1 MQVRLEKAFP
11 IDASANAAWTLLR
24 DVKAVAECMP
34 GAQITERVD
43 DTHYKGQV
51 SVKLGPVSATFKG
64 TIEVRGVDAGKREMT
79 LVGKGADTTGASAAS
94 MELTAHV
101 RQAADGKC
109 EVVGRSQVT
118 VSGKMA
124 NFGGRM
130 MTQVSDQVL
139 NQFGANFTNRVLAL
153 GQGAGAA
160 EAAAKLS
167 EQPKELNALALVWNV
182 VVQFFKS
189 LFGSKKSNT
198 VG

>member
-1 MQVRLEKAFP
+1 MQVRLEKVFP
-11 IDASANAAWTLLR
+11 IDAPAGAAWTLLC
-24 DVKAVAECMP
+24 DIKAVAECMP

-43 DTHYKGQV
+43 DSHYRGQV
-51 SVKLGPVSATFKG
+51 SIKLGPASATFKG
-64 TIEVRGVDAGKREMT
+64 TIEVRGVDAGKREIT
-79 LVGKGADTTGASAAS
+79 LVGKGTDGASAAS
-94 MELTAHV
+94 MELIAHV

-109 EVVGRSQVT
+109 EVVGRSEVS

-139 NQFGANFTNRVLAL
+139 KQFGANLANRVLAM

-160 EAAAKLS
+160 EASAKLS

-182 VVQFFKS
+182 IVAFFKS
-189 LFGSKKSNT
+189 LFGSKRSNI
-198 VG
+198 G